1 MVYIPVP
8 ESYRMPY
15 YFYSYSG
22 HVSTRGLDRKA
33 RSWSQYWWEGKTM
46 MYYPY
51 YNCSVSTC
59 GCKASFTEYTIIWN
73 STSHDIYKSEPAYS
87 FSRYRKKHE

>member
-1 MVYIPVP
+1 
-8 ESYRMPY
+8 
-15 YFYSYSG
+15 
-22 HVSTRGLDRKA
+22 
-33 RSWSQYWWEGKTM
+33 M

-87 FSRYRKKHE
+87 FSRYRKKCVVASGEEYDV